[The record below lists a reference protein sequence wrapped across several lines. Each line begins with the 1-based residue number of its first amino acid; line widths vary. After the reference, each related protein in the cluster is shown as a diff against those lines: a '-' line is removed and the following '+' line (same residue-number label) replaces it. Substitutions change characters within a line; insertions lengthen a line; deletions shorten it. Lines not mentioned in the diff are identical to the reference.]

1 MTVPI
6 HYLPLSATYSFLAGL
21 VYVVYAAYTDTRS
34 PITGPAQSVSDFIPV
49 VYVTVSSILLYY
61 VFLYNQSAT
70 VFVEFAKAKKEHRD
84 KKKEGEAPSLA
95 KIKYG
100 LDNFTVIAAN
110 RCAGNYGEQLIPFL
124 ISLYLHSLFAATVF
138 IEFAKAK
145 KEHSDAVEGEGV
157 QGEEP
162 SLVKI
167 KYGLEN
173 FNVLAANRS
182 AGNYGEQLIPFLV
195 SLYLYSTFM
204 SVDGA
209 IKCGWSWLVFRSY
222 YSWAFKIPFP
232 GVFLSTMPAYFCIWW
247 MIGGT
252 VYAIAK

>member
-1 MTVPI
+1 MSVVPPPLNFVRRVATNDSAARSGEKVMHTSTSYSIPASTVHPILLNINIMTVPI

-70 VFVEFAKAKKEHRD
+70 VFVEFAKAKREHRD

-124 ISLYLHSLFAATVF
+124 ISLYLHSLFVSVEVAT
-138 IEFAKAK
+138 
-145 KEHSDAVEGEGV
+145 
-157 QGEEP
+157 
-162 SLVKI
+162 
-167 KYGLEN
+167 
-173 FNVLAANRS
+173 
-182 AGNYGEQLIPFLV
+182 
-195 SLYLYSTFM
+195 
-204 SVDGA
+204 
-209 IKCGWSWLVFRSY
+209 KCGWCWLMFRSY
-222 YSWAFKIPFP
+222 YSWAFKMPFP
-232 GVFLSTMPAYFCIWW
+232 GLFLSTMPAYFCIWW
-247 MIGGT
+247 MIGST
-252 VYAIAK
+252 VVAISK

>member
-1 MTVPI
+1 MPFPI
-6 HYLPLSATYSFLAGL
+6 QYLPLSAVYSFIVGI
-21 VYVVYAAYTDTRS
+21 VIVVVVFFTNGATTV
-34 PITGPAQSVSDFIPV
+34 IGPAQSPSDYMPV
-49 VYVTVSSILLYY
+49 VYVAVSSLLLYY
-61 VFLYNQSAT
+61 AFLFNQAAT
-70 VFVEFAKAKKEHRD
+70 VFV
-84 KKKEGEAPSLA
+84 
-95 KIKYG
+95 
-100 LDNFTVIAAN
+100 
-110 RCAGNYGEQLIPFL
+110 
-124 ISLYLHSLFAATVF
+124 
-138 IEFAKAK
+138 EFAKAK